1 MSTRMLI
8 DARHP
13 EETRVAVLKGNRIE
27 EFDFDSADH
36 KQIKGNIYL
45 AKVTRVE
52 PSLQA
57 AFVDFGGNRH
67 GFLAFSEIHPDY
79 YQIPKEDR
87 EALLAEEA
95 AHAEEEAA
103 LRASEDDDDETRGGE
118 SSRDYGDDDY
128 ADEDGVTEI
137 DTSEKDHVSTI
148 EDGHVDND
156 FDEEADDDGAHDGGR
171 DDGRA
176 DDGDDDGD
184 REDEA
189 ADGNR
194 RGRGRD
200 RGGDRGRGGRR
211 QGRSGQAPARAQ
223 ADELRAKRM
232 ELRRRYKIQDVIH
245 RRQVL
250 LVQVV
255 KEERG
260 NKGAALTT
268 YLSLA
273 GRYCVLMPNSSHGGG
288 ISRKI
293 SSVTDRKRLK
303 SIISEMDLPKSMGCI
318 VRTAGL
324 SRTKVEIKRDFDY
337 LARLWDEIRETTLGS
352 SAPALIHSDSDLI
365 KRAIRDIYNKE
376 IEEVVV
382 EGEAGFRAARDFMKL
397 LMPSHAR
404 RVKAYID
411 PVPLFQRYGAED
423 QLTAMYD
430 PVVQLKSGGYIVI
443 NPTEALVSIDI
454 NSGRSTKEHGIE
466 ATAVN
471 TNLEAARERAR
482 QLRLRDMAGLVVI
495 DFIDMEYGSNVRK
508 VEKAMKDALKND
520 RARIQVGR
528 ISSFGLMEMSRQ
540 RLRTGVLEATTR
552 SCPHCD
558 GTGLVRTAAS
568 AGLSALRMIEDEAA
582 KGKGTTITLF
592 ASQEAAIYVL
602 NTKRADLAEIEERY
616 GVTVEVIP
624 EGENEGAKMRVASSG
639 PRNEFVPRF
648 EAITFAEEE
657 EDDLPYE
664 EEDEEEGEETAAEEQ
679 SRRERGDDGD
689 GEGGSGRR
697 KRRKRRR
704 GRREDGREDG
714 STEPRAE
721 TEGATSA
728 EDYDGEEGDAYEGDG
743 DEGDEDR
750 ADQPRQTGDEVVE
763 GEAPRKRRRRGRR
776 RRGGRNREEGGEG
789 FGDNQNEDG
798 LNEDGSYAES
808 DSDGDSDGDS
818 DAGDSAEP
826 ALPEA
831 EEPAPK
837 PRSRRRKKPADADD
851 IAVVADETPVA
862 VEASAEGEAEAEA
875 PKKRA
880 RRKKAEPA
888 AETEGEARE
897 IEAAAEPVA
906 EKPKRTRRKKAEATD
921 VPAEAAVNAE
931 APEAAAVTALA
942 EATEPAAAP
951 EPAAPEAWAEEPAPV
966 ATMEPAP
973 VAEPGPAPA
982 PASEEAPAPRRSGWW
997 QRTFGE

>member
-1 MSTRMLI
+1 MSTRMLV

-95 AHAEEEAA
+95 AYAEEEAA
-103 LRASEDDDDETRGGE
+103 QRASDEEEDDARGE
-118 SSRDYGDDDY
+118 SGEGDYADDY
-128 ADEDGVTEI
+128 AGEDGVTEI
-137 DTSEKDHVSTI
+137 DTSEKDQVSTI

-156 FDEEADDDGAHDGGR
+156 FDDDG
-171 DDGRA
+171 
-176 DDGDDDGD
+176 GDDDRDEDGED
-184 REDEA
+184 TSAEDE
-189 ADGNR
+189 DSEGNR
-194 RGRGRD
+194 RGRGGDRGPNGGRGDNRGRGGD
-200 RGGDRGRGGRR
+200 RGGDRGRGRR

-423 QLTAMYD
+423 QLSAMYD

-471 TNLEAARERAR
+471 TNLEAAREIAR

-495 DFIDMEYGSNVRK
+495 DFIDMEYSSNIRK

-528 ISSFGLMEMSRQ
+528 ISGFGLMEMSRQ

-552 SCPHCD
+552 ACPHCD
-558 GTGLVRTAAS
+558 GTGLVRTAGS
-568 AGLSALRMIEDEAA
+568 SGLSALRMIEDEAA
-582 KGKGTTITLF
+582 KGNGTTITLF

-602 NTKRADLAEIEERY
+602 NTKRADLAEIEDRY

-624 EGENEGAKMRVASSG
+624 EGENEGAKMRVTSSG

-648 EAITFAEEE
+648 EAISFAEEE
-657 EDDLPYE
+657 DDDLPYE
-664 EEDEEEGEETAAEEQ
+664 DEDDEETEAEEQ
-679 SRRERGDDGD
+679 ARRERGDDGSD

-704 GRREDGREDG
+704 GSRREDGDNAEPSGAEQRPQDDYASSGEDDD
-714 STEPRAE
+714 S
-721 TEGATSA
+721 
-728 EDYDGEEGDAYEGDG
+728 
-743 DEGDEDR
+743 DEGDSGDSDDGEDDG
-750 ADQPRQTGDEVVE
+750 DQPRQVGDEVVE

-776 RRGGRNREEGGEG
+776 RRGGRNREDGSEGSGS
-789 FGDNQNEDG
+789 DQPEDG
-798 LNEDGSYAES
+798 QSEDGQFDDGQAVGDYGDASDDGASQPDAE
-808 DSDGDSDGDS
+808 
-818 DAGDSAEP
+818 AAAE
-826 ALPEA
+826 PEA
-831 EEPAPK
+831 EEAAPK
-837 PRSRRRKKPADADD
+837 PRTRRRRKPVSAGEAQ
-851 IAVVADETPVA
+851 AVSAE
-862 VEASAEGEAEAEA
+862 VEAPVEAEAEASAEAEA

-888 AETEGEARE
+888 SDAPVVEAEAV
-897 IEAAAEPVA
+897 ADAAEPAA
-906 EKPKRTRRKKAEATD
+906 EKPKRPRRKKAVA
-921 VPAEAAVNAE
+921 AEAPADDAATAEAPVAEAPVAEAPATVE
-931 APEAAAVTALA
+931 APEAP
-942 EATEPAAAP
+942 ATDTVPSPESNEP
-951 EPAAPEAWAEEPAPV
+951 V
-966 ATMEPAP
+966 
-973 VAEPGPAPA
+973 GDG
-982 PASEEAPAPRRSGWW
+982 APRRSGWW

>member
-1 MSTRMLI
+1 MTTRMLI
-8 DARHP
+8 DARHQ

-27 EFDFDSADH
+27 EFDFESADH

-103 LRASEDDDDETRGGE
+103 LRAAEDADDDFDDEAAGE
-118 SSRDYGDDDY
+118 SSGDY
-128 ADEDGVTEI
+128 ADEEGYENGGVTEI
-137 DTSEKDHVSTI
+137 DTSDKDEVATI
-148 EDGHVDND
+148 EDGHVENG
-156 FDEEADDDGAHDGGR
+156 FDHAEDDAEEPESDDERAEGEEGNEEGRGQQGRGRRRQGGR
-171 DDGRA
+171 D
-176 DDGDDDGD
+176 
-184 REDEA
+184 
-189 ADGNR
+189 GN
-194 RGRGRD
+194 RGRGR
-200 RGGDRGRGGRR
+200 
-211 QGRSGQAPARAQ
+211 AKE

-232 ELRRRYKIQDVIH
+232 ALRRRYKIQDVIQ

-293 SSVTDRKRLK
+293 SSASDRKRLK
-303 SIISEMDLPKSMGCI
+303 TIIGELGLPKSMGCI

-365 KRAIRDIYNKE
+365 KRAIRDIYNKD
-376 IEEVVV
+376 IEDVVV
-382 EGEAGFRAARDFMKL
+382 EGEAGYRAAKDFMKL
-397 LMPSHAR
+397 LMPSHSR
-404 RVKAYID
+404 RVKAYAD

-466 ATAVN
+466 ATALN
-471 TNLEAARERAR
+471 TNLEAAREIAR

-495 DFIDMEYGSNVRK
+495 DFIDMEYGANVRK
-508 VEKAMKDALKND
+508 VEKTMKDALKND

-558 GTGLVRTAAS
+558 GSGLVRTAGS

-582 KGKGTTITLF
+582 KGKGSVISLY
-592 ASQEAAIYVL
+592 ASQEATIYVL
-602 NTKRADLAEIEERY
+602 NAKRHDLAEIEARY
-616 GVTVEVIP
+616 GVSVEVIP

-639 PRNEFVPRF
+639 PRPEFVPRF
-648 EAITFAEEE
+648 EPIV
-657 EDDLPYE
+657 L
-664 EEDEEEGEETAAEEQ
+664 EEDEEDLIEEDFDEEEVE
-679 SRRERGDDGD
+679 ERSERSESD
-689 GEGGSGRR
+689 GEGRRGRG
-697 KRRKRRR
+697 RKRRR
-704 GRREDGREDG
+704 GRGRDRQDEQAGDEPRDTEDRENEGESEVEDDGAETPGGEAPEGGHEDG
-714 STEPRAE
+714 
-721 TEGATSA
+721 EG
-728 EDYDGEEGDAYEGDG
+728 
-743 DEGDEDR
+743 
-750 ADQPRQTGDEVVE
+750 
-763 GEAPRKRRRRGRR
+763 PRKRRRRGRR
-776 RRGGRNREEGGEG
+776 RRGGRNRGEEGGAEQSDENAGEG
-789 FGDNQNEDG
+789 ADENANDNGDDQAPAEQAPVAEADAAPEAEAAPAKRTRRRKVVAAEAPAEDAAVA
-798 LNEDGSYAES
+798 S
-808 DSDGDSDGDS
+808 
-818 DAGDSAEP
+818 EP
-826 ALPEA
+826 VAAAA
-831 EEPAPK
+831 EEPAAKPK
-837 PRSRRRKKPADADD
+837 RTRKKKAD
-851 IAVVADETPVA
+851 
-862 VEASAEGEAEAEA
+862 AEAEA
-875 PKKRA
+875 PVEAAAEAPAQAAAEAPVEAAPPAKPKRT
-880 RRKKAEPA
+880 RKKKEDVTAAPEPEAAPVAETAAPA
-888 AETEGEARE
+888 A
-897 IEAAAEPVA
+897 AAAEPVG
-906 EKPKRTRRKKAEATD
+906 
-921 VPAEAAVNAE
+921 
-931 APEAAAVTALA
+931 AAAT
-942 EATEPAAAP
+942 
-951 EPAAPEAWAEEPAPV
+951 AEE
-966 ATMEPAP
+966 T
-973 VAEPGPAPA
+973 APA
-982 PASEEAPAPRRSGWW
+982 DASDEPRRGGWW
-997 QRTFGE
+997 QRTFGN